1 MTQST
6 DLQAVIDTFIE
17 AGVLSFGEFTL
28 KSGRVSPYF
37 FNLGKIFQGKPL
49 NFMAKAY
56 ASLLKRDF
64 ADADVVFG
72 PAYKGIPL
80 ASAAAVSAY
89 EHFDM
94 SVGVAFDRKE
104 AKTHGE
110 GGLFVGHPLKGKIVL
125 IDDVITAGSAVRSSL
140 EKMKSESTEGQVV
153 GLIVAM
159 DRQEAVVEGGQ
170 SAIQS
175 LEAETGL
182 KVSALL
188 TFADIISYIKNNP
201 EFSHHL
207 PAIEAYRERYGAK
220 A

>member
-72 PAYKGIPL
+72 PAYK
-80 ASAAAVSAY
+80 
-89 EHFDM
+89 
-94 SVGVAFDRKE
+94 

-207 PAIEAYRERYGAK
+207 PAMEAYRERYGAK